1 MRNVKALLGILFLV
15 LTMAAC
21 SSDDSGSNN
30 GNNQLRIKAS
40 AVYSP
45 TANRSA
51 NGAAINENVILT
63 SFKINIKEIE
73 FEFAEDYYD
82 DNDNDDD
89 DDNDGYDDDD
99 NSYDDDGFYGDDDE
113 FELSGPFELDL
124 LNQSSVVT
132 TVTIPNGIYEEVEFK
147 LDKNNNSSS
156 EMFNK
161 SIEIK
166 GTIGGIPF
174 VFWHNVEEDF
184 EIDYEDTNQNLVVN
198 NGSYELVFNFNL
210 NQVLSQVDISNATD
224 GNGDGL
230 IEISPNDSDGNQSL
244 ANVIKNK
251 IKESCDLDD

>member
-1 MRNVKALLGILFLV
+1 MKNLKLLFGVFFLV
-15 LTMAAC
+15 LTIAAC
-21 SSDDSGSNN
+21 SSDDSNSNN
-30 GNNQLRIKAS
+30 GSNQLRIKAS

-45 TANRSA
+45 MSNRST
-51 NGAAINENVILT
+51 NGAAINENVVLS

-73 FEFAEDYYD
+73 FEFDDDYYD
-82 DNDNDDD
+82 DDNFDD
-89 DDNDGYDDDD
+89 DDNG
-99 NSYDDDGFYGDDDE
+99 YDDDGFYGDNDE

-147 LDKNNNSSS
+147 LDRNNNSNS

-166 GTIGGIPF
+166 GTIGGTPF

-224 GNGDGL
+224 GNGDGV
-230 IEISPNDSDGNQSL
+230 IEISPIDTDGNQSL
-244 ANVIKNK
+244 ANTIKNK

>member
-1 MRNVKALLGILFLV
+1 MKNVKALLGILFLV

-198 NGSYELVFNFNL
+198 KY
-210 NQVLSQVDISNATD
+210 LSIFSV
-224 GNGDGL
+224 
-230 IEISPNDSDGNQSL
+230 
-244 ANVIKNK
+244 
-251 IKESCDLDD
+251 

>member
-1 MRNVKALLGILFLV
+1 MKKVKALLGILLLMLFV
-15 LTMAAC
+15 ASC
-21 SSDDSGSNN
+21 SSDDSTSNN

-51 NGAAINENVILT
+51 NGVSLNENVVLS
-63 SFKINIKEIE
+63 SFKINIREIE

-113 FELSGPFELDL
+113 FELAGPFELDL
-124 LNQSSVVT
+124 LNQNSVVT

-147 LDKNNNSSS
+147 LDRNVDSAS
-156 EMFNK
+156 EMYNK

-166 GTIGGIPF
+166 GTIGGTPF

-184 EIDYEDTNQNLVVN
+184 EIDYEDDNQNLVVN

-210 NQVLSQVDISNATD
+210 NQVLSQVDLSNATD
-224 GNGDGL
+224 GDGDGL
-230 IEISPNDSDGNQSL
+230 IEIGPNDTDGNQSL
-244 ANVIKNK
+244 ANAIKNK
-251 IKESCDLDD
+251 IKDSCELDD